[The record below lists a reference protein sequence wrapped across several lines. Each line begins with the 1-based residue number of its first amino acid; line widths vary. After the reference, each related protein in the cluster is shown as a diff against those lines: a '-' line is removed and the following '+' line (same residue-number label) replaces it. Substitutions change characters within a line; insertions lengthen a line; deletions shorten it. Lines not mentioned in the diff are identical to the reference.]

1 MYIRVIWSCKQL
13 NLRKTKMED
22 ETLTAKAEK
31 FKNKGNDEFKLG
43 NYQNAIKYYSD
54 AIGMI
59 IKSQI
64 YYLRI
69 I

>member
-1 MYIRVIWSCKQL
+1 
-13 NLRKTKMED
+13 MED

>member
-1 MYIRVIWSCKQL
+1 MHMRVIWSWKQL

-43 NYQNAIKYYSD
+43 NFQNAIKYYTD
-54 AIGMI
+54 AIG
-59 IKSQI
+59 K
-64 YYLRI
+64 
-69 I
+69 

>member
-1 MYIRVIWSCKQL
+1 
-13 NLRKTKMED
+13 MED

-43 NYQNAIKYYSD
+43 NYQNAIKYYSE

-59 IKSQI
+59 FFHKNFLIIQYIKLI
-64 YYLRI
+64 LTLI
-69 I
+69 F